1 MLACAHTDVDLVSK
15 FALGLRYRLQKE
27 AYRMAGWKVV
37 IPRHALVETVC
48 RMLAPVQHGV
58 KTRGQCMVCAQRR
71 PITLHWTSAAFH
83 FLVTDPTAR
92 QQTGTSLQCAVLAQA
107 NEHSP
112 VRLDEL
118 DRPSCV

>member
-71 PITLHWTSAAFH
+71 PITLHWTSAAF
-83 FLVTDPTAR
+83 R
-92 QQTGTSLQCAVLAQA
+92 
-107 NEHSP
+107 
-112 VRLDEL
+112 
-118 DRPSCV
+118 DRPYRETTDMYIAAMCRSCAGKRAFARAT